1 VKSRLPWLCCK
12 RTWRHWGLAA
22 LLACTSTAH
31 AFFYDPFPNADS
43 VKPSDELEERIWQ
56 EAETF
61 RSQFARSRPSLPLA
75 AAQTSVRAVLVRH
88 WPALSPKLN
97 LQVIDNADVLA
108 VSSANGDL
116 FISTGMLL
124 RLDSEPEL
132 VAILA
137 REITHIMDRH
147 AVRTVYAARMGA
159 GANVVFQ
166 AAVRAN
172 SFVSTLGLLSSFQVS
187 PEMLLADGGKA
198 FIQAQLGKLKENMAD
213 NLVRRMSATGFDA
226 MVKTSLFGYTESL
239 EVESDDH
246 ALAFLES
253 DGIPTEVYARVM
265 QRLLDEAQAD
275 ETKFSAFYANAE
287 RLRYRLERVKA
298 YEDERA
304 VRLKKATGKVL
315 LASASD
321 VTPSE
326 APEPLS
332 PSGQGG
338 PTAPAVPAP
347 TPTPTPEGSIE
358 LSATEGVAS
367 VVIAD
372 DDAAITGPDTSAA
385 SKPSASAQMV
395 KSLTSSAAPIQAL
408 PYEVVPASLAL
419 PVMEAELDAGRLGRL
434 IKSAE
439 RVREKV
445 VLPERAKLL
454 LAEAC
459 AAHPDPVTSA
469 RSEALT
475 QAYLVLQPHD
485 ARALKLMGVLA
496 FKRGQYAPAKSYL
509 EQARQH
515 APNEEERGFINQ
527 YLQQVDKKLNAS

>member
-1 VKSRLPWLCCK
+1 MSRLAWLCC
-12 RTWRHWGLAA
+12 RQAWRQWGVAA
-22 LLACTSTAH
+22 ILACTSTAH
-31 AFFYDPFPNADS
+31 AFFYDPFSNADS
-43 VKPSDELEERIWQ
+43 VKPADELEERIWQ

-61 RSQFARSRPSLPLA
+61 RSQFARSRPSPSLA
-75 AAQTSVRAVLVRH
+75 AAQTSVRAVMARH
-88 WPALSPKLN
+88 WPDLSSKLN

-132 VAILA
+132 VVILA
-137 REITHIMDRH
+137 REIGHIMGRH
-147 AVRTVYAARMGA
+147 AVRTVYAARLGA

-166 AAVRAN
+166 AAVKAN

-198 FIQAQLGKLKENMAD
+198 FIQAQLGKLKDNMAD

-239 EVESDDH
+239 EVESDEH

-253 DGIPTEVYARVM
+253 DGIPTKVYARVM

-275 ETKFSAFYANAE
+275 GTKFSAFYANAE
-287 RLRYRLERVKA
+287 RLQYRLERVKT

-304 VRLKKATGKVL
+304 ARLQKGAGNML
-315 LASASD
+315 LASALAIA
-321 VTPSE
+321 PS
-326 APEPLS
+326 AASEPLS
-332 PSGQGG
+332 PSGQGA
-338 PTAPAVPAP
+338 PVAPAVPAA
-347 TPTPTPEGSIE
+347 TPEGAIE

-372 DDAAITGPDTSAA
+372 DDADVTVPTTSTSA
-385 SKPSASAQMV
+385 KPSANVQVV
-395 KSLTSSAAPIQAL
+395 KSLASSAAPIQAL
-408 PYEVVPASLAL
+408 PYEAVPASLAL
-419 PVMEAELDAGRLGRL
+419 PVMEAELDAGHLGRL

-439 RVREKV
+439 RARDNV

-459 AAHPDPVTSA
+459 AAHPDPATSA

-475 QAYLVLQPHD
+475 LAYLAQQPHD

-515 APNEEERGFINQ
+515 APNDDERGFINQ

>member
-1 VKSRLPWLCCK
+1 MKSRLTWLCC
-12 RTWRHWGLAA
+12 RLTWRHWGLVAT
-22 LLACTSTAH
+22 LAFSSTAH

-43 VKPSDELEERIWQ
+43 VKPYDELEERIWQ

-61 RSQFARSRPSLPLA
+61 RGQFARSRPSPPLA
-75 AAQTSVRAVLVRH
+75 AAQTSVRAVLARH

-124 RLDSEPEL
+124 RLDTEPEL

-137 REITHIMDRH
+137 REISHIIDRH
-147 AVRTVYAARMGA
+147 AVRAVHAARLGA

-166 AAVRAN
+166 AAVKAN
-172 SFVSTLGLLSSFQVS
+172 SFVSTLGLLSSFRVS
-187 PEMLLADGGKA
+187 PEMLVADGGKA
-198 FIQAQLGKLKENMAD
+198 FIQAQLGKLKDNMAD

-253 DGIPTEVYARVM
+253 DGIPTAVYARVM

-287 RLRYRLERVKA
+287 RLQYRLERVNA

-304 VRLKKATGKVL
+304 ARLKKAAGSL
-315 LASASD
+315 SLASAST
-321 VTPSE
+321 VAIAPS
-326 APEPLS
+326 ATSEPLS
-332 PSGQGG
+332 PPGQG
-338 PTAPAVPAP
+338 APAGPALP
-347 TPTPTPEGSIE
+347 AAMPKGAIE

-372 DDAAITGPDTSAA
+372 DDAAPTGPDNSAA
-385 SKPSASAQMV
+385 AKSFANAQVV

-408 PYEVVPASLAL
+408 SYEAVPASLAL
-419 PVMEAELDAGRLGRL
+419 PVMEAELDAGHLGRL

-439 RVREKV
+439 RARDKV
-445 VLPERAKLL
+445 VLPERAKLLL

-469 RSEALT
+469 RSESLT
-475 QAYLVLQPHD
+475 LAYLAQQPHD

-496 FKRGQYAPAKSYL
+496 FKRGQYDQAKSYL

-515 APNEEERGFINQ
+515 APGEDERGFINQ
-527 YLQQVDKKLNAS
+527 YLQQVDKKRNAS